1 MNRTCATVVLALLL
15 AGLAGSQVS
24 AQEGFAVPG
33 SLINIRNTNGKFY
46 AFVMLL
52 FYENPHFVNMIQE
65 DSIPVKMMQTAGF
78 HVRLYSAYVQSLKDP
93 ALKNEAE
100 QIFNLYLY
108 PEKHGEPELRTLERQ
123 LEGRNIIARFSFQRG
138 RSRDRLFMDY
148 CIFGRKN
155 AIDVQ
160 HPLFEIKEKIYNI
173 QPLIYY
179 DEFSTSNSTF
189 YFDMIYI
196 NPEEVEND
204 FLIARKV
211 LAGEEVDNMFFV
223 GSRVSDDIKF
233 CLRRAFS
240 NPALIRSGIRE
251 MFEIHELT
259 HKILNNHYNFYD
271 QVVNEE
277 MALSST
283 IYANPYLGIAVM
295 YSYLDYNSVNPH
307 RIAAL
312 NYIRFIAQQSGD
324 RRLIDNPSLVKD
336 LPTNRLLQ
344 LTRDHFFALKRVLN

>member
-1 MNRTCATVVLALLL
+1 MPFQENGGIMNRTCATVVLALLL

-160 HPLFEIKEKIYNI
+160 HPLFEIKEKIQY
-173 QPLIYY
+173 
-179 DEFSTSNSTF
+179 TT
-189 YFDMIYI
+189 
-196 NPEEVEND
+196 
-204 FLIARKV
+204 A
-211 LAGEEVDNMFFV
+211 
-223 GSRVSDDIKF
+223 DI
-233 CLRRAFS
+233 L
-240 NPALIRSGIRE
+240 
-251 MFEIHELT
+251 
-259 HKILNNHYNFYD
+259 
-271 QVVNEE
+271 
-277 MALSST
+277 
-283 IYANPYLGIAVM
+283 
-295 YSYLDYNSVNPH
+295 
-307 RIAAL
+307 
-312 NYIRFIAQQSGD
+312 
-324 RRLIDNPSLVKD
+324 
-336 LPTNRLLQ
+336 
-344 LTRDHFFALKRVLN
+344 